1 VGSVDQLS
9 RLNVCVDYNSV
20 PASSGLPQLP
30 LPRRAP
36 TSNPLRFILAVVLY
50 KTSQRTTGHISQRE
64 LQAILNRSGRDPI
77 QNHLHQLRVSK
88 FLSRKDRR
96 KDLSDADVY
105 YPGTHIRGNHL
116 EEWKELSQKLF
127 HTRGLCNKLL
137 QRPAFGTGF
146 LNQNG
151 MLITGTLLK
160 SKRPLKVKEI
170 HDYLSFFIS
179 DEGTIRSRLK
189 MAQQHGLVLQ
199 EGAAWAISTDFW
211 NQLENYEHLQGPKS
225 RQERLSHR
233 ISGERIQFAID
244 LRHGKITPADEAALR
259 KQGCIR
265 CGKSNEQHV
274 AETDNELQLEHFPPQ
289 KWLKAWGYKDHLDF
303 NWAICASGNNKY
315 SHYIKKRPAP
325 QLDKSIQASFSPDAD
340 ISRAVLAS
348 LETAIQKFYRFIDK
362 RQYGEAS
369 KIALRAFLL
378 WASTIPQHSATDD
391 AKPVHMFITPLT
403 DPLARRTRRTRR
415 VRRILRAGTPVSAK
429 SRADRYADTGR
440 TNGSKRR

>member
-1 VGSVDQLS
+1 M
-9 RLNVCVDYNSV
+9 
-20 PASSGLPQLP
+20 
-30 LPRRAP
+30 
-36 TSNPLRFILAVVLY
+36 
-50 KTSQRTTGHISQRE
+50 
-64 LQAILNRSGRDPI
+64 
-77 QNHLHQLRVSK
+77 SK

-105 YPGTHIRGNHL
+105 YPGSRLKGNYL
-116 EEWKELSQKLF
+116 EEWQELSQKLF

-151 MLITGTLLK
+151 MLIIGTLLK

-189 MAQQHGLVLQ
+189 MAQLHGLVLQ
-199 EGAAWAISTDFW
+199 EDATWAISTDFW

-225 RQERLSHR
+225 RQERLTHR

-244 LRHGKITPADEAALR
+244 LRHGKITPEDEAALR

-274 AETDNELQLEHFPPQ
+274 AETDKELQMEHFPPQ
-289 KWLKAWGYKDHLDF
+289 RWLKAWGYKDHLDF
-303 NWAICASGNNKY
+303 NWAICAAGNIKY
-315 SHYIKKRPAP
+315 SHYIKRRPAP
-325 QLDKSIQASFSPDAD
+325 TLAKSIQTSFAPDAD

-348 LETAIQKFYRFIDK
+348 LETAIQKFYRHIDG
-362 RQYGEAS
+362 RRYGEAS
-369 KIALRAFLL
+369 KIALRAFHM
-378 WASTIPQHSATDD
+378 WASTIPQHTNPDAESA
-391 AKPVHMFITPLT
+391 VHMFITPMTLT
-403 DPLARRTRRTRR
+403 SQPTHSRRLTRRIRR
-415 VRRILRAGTPVSAK
+415 ASTPVSAK
-429 SRADRYADTGR
+429 SRSEKYGSATR
-440 TNGSKRR
+440 TKGPKRR